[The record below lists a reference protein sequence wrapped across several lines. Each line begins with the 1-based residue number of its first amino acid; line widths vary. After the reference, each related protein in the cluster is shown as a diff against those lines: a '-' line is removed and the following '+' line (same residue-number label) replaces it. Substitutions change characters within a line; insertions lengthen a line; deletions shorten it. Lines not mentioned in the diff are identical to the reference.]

1 MDATSGPARWI
12 PFDDRASATDI
23 GDKKGVLVLSTN
35 GYSSSLASA
44 DLNVKERVYSK
55 LKSHPFTPHPGVN
68 GGSGDIY

>member
-23 GDKKGVLVLSTN
+23 GDKKVALVLSPN

-44 DLNVKERVYSK
+44 DPNVKETVHSK
-55 LKSHPFTPHPGVN
+55 LKCHPFTPHPGVN